1 MKKFKTIIF
10 DLDGVLID
18 TKENMRL
25 SWEQVRKKLNIN
37 QKFDDYFKNIGL
49 PFIL

>member
-10 DLDGVLID
+10 DLDGVFID

-25 SWEQVRKKLNIN
+25 SWEQVRKN
-37 QKFDDYFKNIGL
+37 
-49 PFIL
+49 